1 MRRWFG
7 TTASLFSNSPSLLA
21 AAPSLGFVNA
31 SELKDLNAAH
41 IIANVWTSCL
51 ALSVSVTRCAYLLIL
66 KFTQALATPAAKGG
80 LDLCLLHLRSPHSQ
94 SERERN
100 IHLLDELASHLAS
113 SAWLICIVTS
123 YAAGVREEEKP
134 VPPLHSL
141 RPAQVR
147 CYQD

>member
-7 TTASLFSNSPSLLA
+7 TTASLFSNSSSLLA
-21 AAPSLGFVNA
+21 AAQSLGFVNA
-31 SELKDLNAAH
+31 SELKHLNAAH

-51 ALSVSVTRCAYLLIL
+51 HLLVSVTLCLLIF

-80 LDLCLLHLRSPHSQ
+80 MDICLLHLRSPDSQ

-113 SAWLICIVTS
+113 SAWLTCIVTS
-123 YAAGVREEEKP
+123 YAAGMREEEKP

-147 CYQD
+147 CYLD